1 MSFLSFTHQNATL
14 LGVISVANKN
24 IYSILL
30 ATVLAHELQT
40 LTGFF
45 QAH

>member
-1 MSFLSFTHQNATL
+1 MPFLSFTHQNATL
-14 LGVISVANKN
+14 LGVISLANKN
-24 IYSILL
+24 IYSILI
-30 ATVLAHELQT
+30 ATVLAHEFQS